1 MSEEIISEIEEDLQK
16 EKMRK
21 YWSLYGKYI
30 LSVVILVVVIIGGW
44 QFYNFWENKKNNDAS
59 NNFLNILSISNNDIN
74 EAINKINEVSDLPNG
89 YKFLLKFKKASLLN
103 RTGKNSEAQLIWEEL
118 YTDKSIDSDYKDIAI
133 ISSLMNN
140 YNQPDLI
147 VKLDNIIE
155 NNTYF
160 SNLSKELKANILY
173 ENGKNQESNDL
184 FIEILNSPGI
194 NQRSKERISNILKIF
209 RNN

>member
-16 EKMRK
+16 ERLKK

-30 LSVVILVVVIIGGW
+30 SSVIILVIVIIGGW

-74 EAINKINEVSDLPNG
+74 EAINKINGLSDLPNG

-103 RTGKNSEAQLIWEEL
+103 KNGNNPEAQLIWKEL
-118 YTDKSIDSDYKDIAI
+118 YSDKYIDPDYKDIAI
-133 ISSLMNN
+133 ISSLMND
-140 YNQPDLI
+140 YDQPELI
-147 VKLDNIIE
+147 AKLDDIIKNNI
-155 NNTYF
+155 NF
-160 SNLSKELKANILY
+160 SNLSKELKASILY
-173 ENGKNQESNDL
+173 DNGKRQESKDL
-184 FIEILNSPGI
+184 FIELLNSPGI
-194 NQRSKERISNILKIF
+194 NQRSRERISNILKIF

>member
-16 EKMRK
+16 ERLKK

-30 LSVVILVVVIIGGW
+30 SSVIILVIVIIGGW

-74 EAINKINEVSDLPNG
+74 EAINKINGLSDLPNG

-103 RTGKNSEAQLIWEEL
+103 KNGNNPEAQLIWKEL
-118 YTDKSIDSDYKDIAI
+118 YSDKYIDPDYKDIAI
-133 ISSLMNN
+133 ISSLMND
-140 YNQPDLI
+140 YDQPELI
-147 VKLDNIIE
+147 TKLDDIIKNNI
-155 NNTYF
+155 NF
-160 SNLSKELKANILY
+160 SNLSKELKASILY
-173 ENGKNQESNDL
+173 DNGKRQESKDL
-184 FIEILNSPGI
+184 FIELLNSPGI
-194 NQRSKERISNILKIF
+194 NQRSRERISNILKIF

>member
-16 EKMRK
+16 ERIRK

-30 LSVVILVVVIIGGW
+30 SSIVILVIVIIGGW

-59 NNFLNILSISNNDIN
+59 NNFLNIISISNNDMN
-74 EAINKINEVSDLPNG
+74 EAISKINGLSDLPNG

-103 RTGKNSEAQLIWEEL
+103 RTGNNSEAQLIWEEL

-133 ISSLMNN
+133 IFSLMND
-140 YNQPDLI
+140 YDQPELI
-147 VKLDNIIE
+147 VKLDNIIK
-155 NNTYF
+155 NNVYL
-160 SNLSKELKANILY
+160 SNLSKELKASILY
-173 ENGKNQESNDL
+173 ESGKNQEAKDL
-184 FIEILNSPGI
+184 FNEILNSPGI
-194 NQRSKERISNILKIF
+194 NQRSQERISNILRIF

>member
-16 EKMRK
+16 ERMRK

-30 LSVVILVVVIIGGW
+30 LSVVILVIVIIGGW

-74 EAINKINEVSDLPNG
+74 EAINKINEISDLPNG

-103 RTGKNSEAQLIWEEL
+103 RTGKNTEAQLIWEEL

>member
-16 EKMRK
+16 ERMRK

-30 LSVVILVVVIIGGW
+30 SSIVILVIVIIGGW

-59 NNFLNILSISNNDIN
+59 NNFLNILSISNNDVN

-140 YNQPDLI
+140 YDQPELI
-147 VKLDNIIE
+147 VKLDKIIKT
-155 NNTYF
+155 NTYF

-173 ENGKNQESNDL
+173 ENGQNQESNDL
-184 FIEILNSPGI
+184 FIELLNSPGI
-194 NQRSKERISNILKIF
+194 NQRSQERISNILKIF

>member
-16 EKMRK
+16 ERLKK

-30 LSVVILVVVIIGGW
+30 SSVIILVIVIIGGW

-74 EAINKINEVSDLPNG
+74 EAINKINGLSDLPNG

-103 RTGKNSEAQLIWEEL
+103 KNGNNTEAQLIWKEL
-118 YTDKSIDSDYKDIAI
+118 YSDKYIDPDYKDIAI
-133 ISSLMNN
+133 ISSLMND
-140 YNQPDLI
+140 YDQPELI
-147 VKLDNIIE
+147 AKLDDIIKNNI
-155 NNTYF
+155 NF
-160 SNLSKELKANILY
+160 SNLSKELKASILY
-173 ENGKNQESNDL
+173 DNGKRQESKDL
-184 FIEILNSPGI
+184 FIELLNSPGI
-194 NQRSKERISNILKIF
+194 NERSRERISNILKIF

>member
-16 EKMRK
+16 ERMRK

-30 LSVVILVVVIIGGW
+30 SSIVILVIVIIGGW

-59 NNFLNILSISNNDIN
+59 NYFLNILSISNNDIN
-74 EAINKINEVSDLPNG
+74 DSINIINELSDLPNG

-103 RTGKNSEAQLIWEEL
+103 RIGKNSEAQLIWEEL

-140 YNQPDLI
+140 YDQPELI
-147 VKLDNIIE
+147 VKLDKIIKT
-155 NNTYF
+155 NTYF
-160 SNLSKELKANILY
+160 SNLSKELKANILH
-173 ENGKNQESNDL
+173 ENGKIQESNDL

>member
-16 EKMRK
+16 ERLKK

-30 LSVVILVVVIIGGW
+30 SSVIILVIVIIGGW

-74 EAINKINEVSDLPNG
+74 EAINKINGLTDLPNG

-103 RTGKNSEAQLIWEEL
+103 KNGNNTEAQLIWKEL
-118 YTDKSIDSDYKDIAI
+118 YSDKYIDPDYKDIAI
-133 ISSLMNN
+133 ISSLMND
-140 YNQPDLI
+140 YDQPELI
-147 VKLDNIIE
+147 AKLDDIIKNNI
-155 NNTYF
+155 NF
-160 SNLSKELKANILY
+160 SNLSKELKASILY
-173 ENGKNQESNDL
+173 DNGKRQESKDL
-184 FIEILNSPGI
+184 FIELLNSPGI
-194 NQRSKERISNILKIF
+194 NQRSRERISNILKIF